1 MIIDNVIQKQIDLQ
15 GVDQVVKR
23 YSIMMEEVSRTMS
36 ESKDMKQS
44 SILSDVEN
52 LLISIISGIKN
63 QSSPPY

>member
-15 GVDQVVKR
+15 GVNQVVKR
-23 YSIMMEEVSRTMS
+23 YSIMMEEVARTMS

-52 LLISIISGIKN
+52 LLINIIAGIKN